1 VWFVYVAV
9 GLVLLV
15 VSGLYARRRITEALS
30 QVGVRPRGVRIMRWA
45 MVWLLY
51 GYPILIILSVVISL
65 LLGRATTPRL
75 DGRLAAWLLGIP
87 FAWSVLAVVQATP
100 WLIAIDLAYLV
111 ARRRR
116 DAARVARLRA
126 AAVLVAVAAFALYTP
141 ARILAQRGDLR
152 IRHHE
157 LGPPAGAP
165 AFRIAFLSDVHH
177 DVHTDA
183 DRAREVFA
191 EVNASKPDIVLSG
204 GDWISTGPDYIES
217 AATVAATLTSRLG
230 TFSVRGDHE
239 HFAYVD
245 RERSVTEV
253 LRAMRA
259 HGIVMASNEV
269 RWLEHCGKR
278 IAVVLLNHNYVH
290 RTDRATIEALIASTA
305 GADYSIV
312 VTHQLDGR
320 LAALLEN
327 KVNLVLVGHTHGGQV
342 NPVLGLV
349 HVNLARLETTFVDGR
364 YQQGATTI
372 IVTAGIGYSIVPIR
386 YAAPGSIELIDL
398 RLCGGPA
405 RPAARAGVD
414 PPR

>member
-1 VWFVYVAV
+1 
-9 GLVLLV
+9 
-15 VSGLYARRRITEALS
+15 
-30 QVGVRPRGVRIMRWA
+30 
-45 MVWLLY
+45 
-51 GYPILIILSVVISL
+51 
-65 LLGRATTPRL
+65 
-75 DGRLAAWLLGIP
+75 
-87 FAWSVLAVVQATP
+87 VQ
-100 WLIAIDLAYLV
+100 
-111 ARRRR
+111 
-116 DAARVARLRA
+116 
-126 AAVLVAVAAFALYTP
+126 
-141 ARILAQRGDLR
+141 
-152 IRHHE
+152 
-157 LGPPAGAP
+157 
-165 AFRIAFLSDVHH
+165 
-177 DVHTDA
+177 
-183 DRAREVFA
+183 
-191 EVNASKPDIVLSG
+191 
-204 GDWISTGPDYIES
+204 
-217 AATVAATLTSRLG
+217 
-230 TFSVRGDHE
+230 
-239 HFAYVD
+239 
-245 RERSVTEV
+245 
-253 LRAMRA
+253 RAMRA